1 MSTAVLGKKRDM
13 DMTKGSIIKNLLT
26 FAFPLLLGNLF
37 QQLYNMVDTYVI
49 GQTGVNEAYAAVGSV
64 APIINILIGSFMGLA
79 GGVGVIISQNFGA
92 KKFESVERVTHTA
105 IILTAILSVVF
116 TVLGIVLTPLFLNL
130 MLRADANSNAIFPYA
145 KQYLTIYFAGVSGLL
160 FYNMGSGILR
170 AIGDSNRPFYF
181 LLVSAILNVIFDCVF
196 VFGFNMGVD
205 GVAYATII
213 AQGISA
219 IITVITLFK
228 TTSCVKL
235 SVSKLKIDKNMLG
248 KIFKIGT
255 PSALQ
260 MAFTAF
266 SNLFVMSYIS
276 NVNGDTTLAL
286 SGWTTYSKVDMIIFM
301 PIQSIALAVTTFV
314 GQNLGVNNEKR
325 ARKGVNVAVL
335 ITIIAT
341 VIIMIPIIIFAPYIA
356 SIFNKDAG
364 VVEYATLF
372 LRYITPFY
380 LLSCFNQ
387 NYMSALRGAGN
398 TKVPMIMM
406 LSGFIGVRQ
415 LYLFIM
421 STFISNDPIP
431 IGLSYPVG
439 WLACMLG
446 VTIYYFTTN
455 LSKFRLVDDTITT
468 KTTKDVSIVTK
479 NATPNIKEN

>member
-1 MSTAVLGKKRDM
+1 MSTKIFSLKKRDM
-13 DMTKGSIIKNLLT
+13 DMTKGSVVKNLLS

-49 GQTGVNEAYAAVGSV
+49 GQTGINEAYAAVGSV

-92 KKFESVERVTHTA
+92 KRFDEVEKVTHTA

-116 TVLGIVLTPLFLNL
+116 AVLGVVLTPVFLNL
-130 MLRADANSNAIFPYA
+130 MLRSDANGSAIYPYA
-145 KQYLTIYFAGVSGLL
+145 SEYLTIYFAGVGGLL

-181 LLVSAILNVIFDCVF
+181 LLISAILNVILDCVF

-228 TTSCVKL
+228 TTTCVKISFNKMKLNGGML
-235 SVSKLKIDKNMLG
+235 S

-286 SGWTTYSKVDMIIFM
+286 SGWTTYSKVDMILFM
-301 PIQSIALAVTTFV
+301 PIQSLALAV
-314 GQNLGVNNEKR
+314 
-325 ARKGVNVAVL
+325 
-335 ITIIAT
+335 
-341 VIIMIPIIIFAPYIA
+341 
-356 SIFNKDAG
+356 
-364 VVEYATLF
+364 
-372 LRYITPFY
+372 
-380 LLSCFNQ
+380 
-387 NYMSALRGAGN
+387 
-398 TKVPMIMM
+398 
-406 LSGFIGVRQ
+406 
-415 LYLFIM
+415 
-421 STFISNDPIP
+421 
-431 IGLSYPVG
+431 
-439 WLACMLG
+439 
-446 VTIYYFTTN
+446 
-455 LSKFRLVDDTITT
+455 
-468 KTTKDVSIVTK
+468 
-479 NATPNIKEN
+479 